1 MKIIFDHSL
10 GHVINDRAFCEAY
23 CLVENETPDE
33 LLELGWLPTSLF
45 DIPYWYQSQSCRIN
59 NSKISLSYKRRKI
72 ISQLEYKIFKY
83 EEIKKEVDSFFYDYF
98 DNKKLDMKDFYKFNS
113 EHFKLDVMKVTKDD
127 KVVGYTR
134 FQNLVRNNLGMETA
148 YDLNFP
154 RLSLGV
160 TSILLL
166 SDYTRLQNK
175 NNLYIYESYND
186 YFPYKM
192 EIPGIE
198 FWEGEKWVSNNIYK

>member
-1 MKIIFDHSL
+1 MKIIFDHSQ
-10 GHVINDRAFCEAY
+10 GHVINDRVFCEAF
-23 CLVENETPDE
+23 VIPENETYDD
-33 LLELGWLPTSLF
+33 LIELGWLPNVQPH
-45 DIPYWYQSQSCRIN
+45 IYWYQSQSFRIN
-59 NSKISLSYKRRKI
+59 NSKISLSYKRKKI

-83 EEIKKEVDSFFYDYF
+83 EEIKEEVDSFFYDYF
-98 DNKKLDMKDFYKFNS
+98 DNKKLDLKKFYDLNS
-113 EHFKLDVMKVTKDD
+113 QFLNIHVMKVTKDN

-154 RLSLGV
+154 RLSLGI

>member
-1 MKIIFDHSL
+1 MKIIFDHSQ
-10 GHVINDRAFCEAY
+10 GHVINDRVFCEAF
-23 CLVENETPDE
+23 VIPENETYDD
-33 LLELGWLPTSLF
+33 LIELGWLPNVQPP
-45 DIPYWYQSQSCRIN
+45 IYWYQSQSCRIN

-72 ISQLEYKIFKY
+72 ISQLEYKIFQY
-83 EEIKKEVDSFFYDYF
+83 EGIKEEVDSFFYDYF
-98 DNKKLDMKDFYKFNS
+98 DNKKLDLKKFYDLNS
-113 EHFKLDVMKVTKDD
+113 QFLNIHVMKVTKDD

-154 RLSLGV
+154 RLSLGI

>member
-1 MKIIFDHSL
+1 MKIIFDHSQ
-10 GHVINDRAFCEAY
+10 GHVINDRVFCEAF
-23 CLVENETPDE
+23 VIPENETYDD
-33 LLELGWLPTSLF
+33 LIELGWLPNVQPP
-45 DIPYWYQSQSCRIN
+45 IYWYQSQSCRIN

-72 ISQLEYKIFKY
+72 ISQLEYKIFEY
-83 EEIKKEVDSFFYDYF
+83 EGIKEEVDSFFYDYF
-98 DNKKLDMKDFYKFNS
+98 DNKKLDLKKFYDLNS
-113 EHFKLDVMKVTKDD
+113 QFLNIHVMKVTKDD

-154 RLSLGV
+154 RLSLGI

-175 NNLYIYESYND
+175 NNLYIYETYND

>member
-1 MKIIFDHSL
+1 MKIIFDHSQ
-10 GHVINDRAFCEAY
+10 GHVINDRVFCEAF
-23 CLVENETPDE
+23 VIPENETYDD
-33 LLELGWLPTSLF
+33 LIELGWLPNVQPP
-45 DIPYWYQSQSCRIN
+45 IYWYQSQSCRIN

-83 EEIKKEVDSFFYDYF
+83 EEIKEEVDSFFYDYF

-127 KVVGYTR
+127 KVVGYNR
-134 FQNLVRNNLGMETA
+134 FQNLVRNNLGMEIA

-154 RLSLGV
+154 KLSLGI

>member
-1 MKIIFDHSL
+1 MKIIFDHSQ
-10 GHVINDRAFCEAY
+10 GHVINDRVFCEAF
-23 CLVENETPDE
+23 VIPENETYDD
-33 LLELGWLPTSLF
+33 LIELGWLPNVQPP
-45 DIPYWYQSQSCRIN
+45 IYWYQSQSCRIN

-83 EEIKKEVDSFFYDYF
+83 EEIKEEVDSFFYDYF
-98 DNKKLDMKDFYKFNS
+98 DNKKLDLKKFYDLNS
-113 EHFKLDVMKVTKDD
+113 QFLNIHVMKVTKDD

-154 RLSLGV
+154 RLSLGI

>member
-1 MKIIFDHSL
+1 MKIIFDHSQ
-10 GHVINDRAFCEAY
+10 GHVINDRVFCEAF
-23 CLVENETPDE
+23 VIPENETYDD
-33 LLELGWLPTSLF
+33 LIELGWLPNVQPP
-45 DIPYWYQSQSCRIN
+45 IYWYQSQSCRIN

-83 EEIKKEVDSFFYDYF
+83 EEIKEEVDSFFYDYF

-127 KVVGYTR
+127 KVVGYNR
-134 FQNLVRNNLGMETA
+134 FQNLVRNNLGMEIA

-154 RLSLGV
+154 KLSLGI

-192 EIPGIE
+192 KIPGIE

>member
-1 MKIIFDHSL
+1 MKIIFDHSQ
-10 GHVINDRAFCEAY
+10 GHVINDRVFCEAFIIP
-23 CLVENETPDE
+23 ENETYDD
-33 LLELGWLPTSLF
+33 LIELGWLPN
-45 DIPYWYQSQSCRIN
+45 IQPPIYWYQSQSCRIN

-72 ISQLEYKIFKY
+72 ISQLEYKIFEY
-83 EEIKKEVDSFFYDYF
+83 EGIKEEVDSFFYDYF
-98 DNKKLDMKDFYKFNS
+98 DNKKLDLKKFYDLNS
-113 EHFKLDVMKVTKDD
+113 QFLNIHVMKVTKDD

-154 RLSLGV
+154 RLSLGI

>member
-1 MKIIFDHSL
+1 MKIIFDHSQ
-10 GHVINDRAFCEAY
+10 GHVINDRVFCEAFIIP
-23 CLVENETPDE
+23 ENETYDD
-33 LLELGWLPTSLF
+33 LIELGWLPN
-45 DIPYWYQSQSCRIN
+45 IQPPIYWYQSQSCRIN

-72 ISQLEYKIFKY
+72 ISQLEYKILQY
-83 EEIKKEVDSFFYDYF
+83 EGIKEEVDSFFYDYF
-98 DNKKLDMKDFYKFNS
+98 DNKKLDLKKFYDLNS
-113 EHFKLDVMKVTKDD
+113 QFSNIHVMKVTKDD

-134 FQNLVRNNLGMETA
+134 FQNLTRNNLGMETA

-154 RLSLGV
+154 RLSLGI

>member
-1 MKIIFDHSL
+1 MKIIFDHSQ
-10 GHVINDRAFCEAY
+10 GHVINDRVFCEAF
-23 CLVENETPDE
+23 VIPENETYDD
-33 LLELGWLPTSLF
+33 LIELGWLPNVQPP
-45 DIPYWYQSQSCRIN
+45 IYWYQSQSCRIN

-72 ISQLEYKIFKY
+72 ISQLEYKILQY
-83 EEIKKEVDSFFYDYF
+83 EGIKEEVDSFFYDYF
-98 DNKKLDMKDFYKFNS
+98 DNKKLDLKKFYDLNS
-113 EHFKLDVMKVTKDD
+113 QFSNIQVMKVTKDD

-134 FQNLVRNNLGMETA
+134 FQNLTRNNLGMETA

-154 RLSLGV
+154 RLSLGI

>member
-1 MKIIFDHSL
+1 MKIIFDHSQ
-10 GHVINDRAFCEAY
+10 GHVINDRVFCEAF
-23 CLVENETPDE
+23 VIPENETYDD
-33 LLELGWLPTSLF
+33 LIELGWLPNVQPP
-45 DIPYWYQSQSCRIN
+45 IYWYQSQSCRIN

-72 ISQLEYKIFKY
+72 ISQLEYKIFEY
-83 EEIKKEVDSFFYDYF
+83 EEIKEEVDSFFYDYF
-98 DNKKLDMKDFYKFNS
+98 DNKKLDLKKFYDLNS
-113 EHFKLDVMKVTKDD
+113 QFLNIHVMKVTKDD

-154 RLSLGV
+154 RLSLGI

-166 SDYTRLQNK
+166 SDYTSLQNK

>member
-1 MKIIFDHSL
+1 MKIIFDHSQ
-10 GHVINDRAFCEAY
+10 GHVINDRVFCEAF
-23 CLVENETPDE
+23 VIPENETYDD
-33 LLELGWLPTSLF
+33 LIELGWLPNVQPP
-45 DIPYWYQSQSCRIN
+45 IYWYQSQSCRIN

-72 ISQLEYKIFKY
+72 ISQLEYKIFEY
-83 EEIKKEVDSFFYDYF
+83 EEIKEEVDSFFYDYF
-98 DNKKLDMKDFYKFNS
+98 DNKKLDLKKFYDLNS
-113 EHFKLDVMKVTKDD
+113 QFSNIHVMKVTKDN

-148 YDLNFP
+148 YNLNFP
-154 RLSLGV
+154 RLSLGI

>member
-72 ISQLEYKIFKY
+72 ISQLKYKIFKY
-83 EEIKKEVDSFFYDYF
+83 EEIKEEVDSFFYDYF
-98 DNKKLDMKDFYKFNS
+98 DNKKLNMKDFYKFNS

>member
-1 MKIIFDHSL
+1 MKIIFDHSQ
-10 GHVINDRAFCEAY
+10 GHVINDRVFCEAFIIP
-23 CLVENETPDE
+23 ENETYDD
-33 LLELGWLPTSLF
+33 LIELGWLPN
-45 DIPYWYQSQSCRIN
+45 IQPPIYWYQSQSCRIN

-72 ISQLEYKIFKY
+72 ISQLEYKIFEY
-83 EEIKKEVDSFFYDYF
+83 EGIKEEVDSFFYDYF
-98 DNKKLDMKDFYKFNS
+98 DNKKLDLNKFYDLNS
-113 EHFKLDVMKVTKDD
+113 QFSNIHVMKVTKDD

-154 RLSLGV
+154 RLSLGI

-166 SDYTRLQNK
+166 SDYTSLQNK

>member
-1 MKIIFDHSL
+1 MKTIFDHSQ
-10 GHVINDRAFCEAY
+10 GHVINDRVFCEAF
-23 CLVENETPDE
+23 VIPENETYDD
-33 LLELGWLPTSLF
+33 LIELGWLPNVQPP
-45 DIPYWYQSQSCRIN
+45 IYWYQSQSCRIN

-72 ISQLEYKIFKY
+72 ISQLEYKIFEY
-83 EEIKKEVDSFFYDYF
+83 EGIKEEVDSFFYDYF
-98 DNKKLDMKDFYKFNS
+98 DNKKLDLKKFYDLNS
-113 EHFKLDVMKVTKDD
+113 QFLNIHVMKVTKDN

-154 RLSLGV
+154 RLSLGI

>member
-1 MKIIFDHSL
+1 MKIIFDHSQ
-10 GHVINDRAFCEAY
+10 GHVINDRVFCEAF
-23 CLVENETPDE
+23 VIPENETYDD
-33 LLELGWLPTSLF
+33 LIELGWLPNVQPP
-45 DIPYWYQSQSCRIN
+45 IYWYQSQSCRIN

-72 ISQLEYKIFKY
+72 ISQLEYKILQY
-83 EEIKKEVDSFFYDYF
+83 EGIKEEVDSFFYDYF
-98 DNKKLDMKDFYKFNS
+98 DNKKLDLKKFYDLNS
-113 EHFKLDVMKVTKDD
+113 QFLNIHVMKVTKDD

-154 RLSLGV
+154 RLSLGI

-175 NNLYIYESYND
+175 NNLYIYESYNN

>member
-1 MKIIFDHSL
+1 MKIIFDHSQ
-10 GHVINDRAFCEAY
+10 GHVINDRVFCEAF
-23 CLVENETPDE
+23 VIPENETYDD
-33 LLELGWLPTSLF
+33 LIELGWLPNVQPP
-45 DIPYWYQSQSCRIN
+45 IYWYQSQSCRIN

-72 ISQLEYKIFKY
+72 ISQLEYKIFEY
-83 EEIKKEVDSFFYDYF
+83 EGIKEEVDSFFYDYF
-98 DNKKLDMKDFYKFNS
+98 NNKKLDLKKFYDLNS
-113 EHFKLDVMKVTKDD
+113 QFLNIHVMKVTKDN

-154 RLSLGV
+154 RLSLGI

>member
-1 MKIIFDHSL
+1 MKIIFDHSQ
-10 GHVINDRAFCEAY
+10 GHVINDRVFCEAF
-23 CLVENETPDE
+23 VIPENETYDD
-33 LLELGWLPTSLF
+33 LIELGWLPN
-45 DIPYWYQSQSCRIN
+45 IQPPIYWYQSQSCRIN

-72 ISQLEYKIFKY
+72 ISQLEYKILQY
-83 EEIKKEVDSFFYDYF
+83 EGIKEEVDSFFYDYF
-98 DNKKLDMKDFYKFNS
+98 DNKKLDLNKFYDLNS
-113 EHFKLDVMKVTKDD
+113 QFSNIHVMKVTKDD

-154 RLSLGV
+154 RLSLGI

-166 SDYTRLQNK
+166 SDYTSLQNK

-186 YFPYKM
+186 YFPGKVKNGFL
-192 EIPGIE
+192 II
-198 FWEGEKWVSNNIYK
+198 FINNYERR

>member
-1 MKIIFDHSL
+1 MKIIFDHSQ
-10 GHVINDRAFCEAY
+10 GHVINDRVFCEAF
-23 CLVENETPDE
+23 VIPENETYDD
-33 LLELGWLPTSLF
+33 LIELGWLPNVQPP
-45 DIPYWYQSQSCRIN
+45 IYWYQSQSCRIN

-72 ISQLEYKIFKY
+72 ISQLEYKIFEY
-83 EEIKKEVDSFFYDYF
+83 EEIKEEVDSFFYNYF
-98 DNKKLDMKDFYKFNS
+98 DNKKLDLKKFYDLNS
-113 EHFKLDVMKVTKDD
+113 QFLNIHVMKVTKDD

-154 RLSLGV
+154 RLSLGI

>member
-1 MKIIFDHSL
+1 MKIIFDHSQ
-10 GHVINDRAFCEAY
+10 GHVINDRVFCEAF
-23 CLVENETPDE
+23 VIPENETYDD
-33 LLELGWLPTSLF
+33 LIELGWLPNVQPP
-45 DIPYWYQSQSCRIN
+45 IYWYQSQSCRIN

-72 ISQLEYKIFKY
+72 ISQLEYKILKY
-83 EEIKKEVDSFFYDYF
+83 EGIEEEVDSFFYDYF
-98 DNKKLDMKDFYKFNS
+98 DNKKLDLKKFYDLNS
-113 EHFKLDVMKVTKDD
+113 QFSNIHVMKVTKDD

-134 FQNLVRNNLGMETA
+134 FQNLTRNNLGMETA

-154 RLSLGV
+154 RLSLGI

>member
-1 MKIIFDHSL
+1 MKIIFDHSQ
-10 GHVINDRAFCEAY
+10 GHVINDRVFCEAF
-23 CLVENETPDE
+23 VIPENETYDD
-33 LLELGWLPTSLF
+33 LIELGWLPNVQPP
-45 DIPYWYQSQSCRIN
+45 IYWYQSQSCRIN

-72 ISQLEYKIFKY
+72 ISQLEYKILKY
-83 EEIKKEVDSFFYDYF
+83 EGIKDEVDSFFYDYF
-98 DNKKLDMKDFYKFNS
+98 DNKKLDLKKFYDLNS
-113 EHFKLDVMKVTKDD
+113 QFSNIQVMKVTKDD

-134 FQNLVRNNLGMETA
+134 FQNLTRNNLGMETA

-154 RLSLGV
+154 RLSLGI

>member
-1 MKIIFDHSL
+1 MKIIFDHSQ
-10 GHVINDRAFCEAY
+10 GHVINDRVFCEAFIIP
-23 CLVENETPDE
+23 ENETYDD
-33 LLELGWLPTSLF
+33 LIELGWLPNVQPP
-45 DIPYWYQSQSCRIN
+45 IYWYQSQSCRIN

-72 ISQLEYKIFKY
+72 ISQLEYKILQY
-83 EEIKKEVDSFFYDYF
+83 EGIKEEVDSFFYDYF
-98 DNKKLDMKDFYKFNS
+98 DNKKLDLKKFYDLNS
-113 EHFKLDVMKVTKDD
+113 QFLNIHVMKVTKDD

-154 RLSLGV
+154 RLSLGI
-160 TSILLL
+160 TFILLL

>member
-1 MKIIFDHSL
+1 MKIIFDHSQ
-10 GHVINDRAFCEAY
+10 GHVINDRVFCEAF
-23 CLVENETPDE
+23 VIPENETYDD
-33 LLELGWLPTSLF
+33 LIELGWLPNVQPP
-45 DIPYWYQSQSCRIN
+45 IYWYQSQSCRIN

-72 ISQLEYKIFKY
+72 ISQLKYKIFKY
-83 EEIKKEVDSFFYDYF
+83 EEIKEEVDSFFYDYF
-98 DNKKLDMKDFYKFNS
+98 DNKKLDLKKFYDLNS
-113 EHFKLDVMKVTKDD
+113 QFLNIHVMKVTKDD

-154 RLSLGV
+154 RLSLGI

>member
-1 MKIIFDHSL
+1 MKIIFDHSQ
-10 GHVINDRAFCEAY
+10 GHVINDRVFCEAF
-23 CLVENETPDE
+23 VIPENETYDD
-33 LLELGWLPTSLF
+33 LIELGWLPNVQPP
-45 DIPYWYQSQSCRIN
+45 IYWYQSQSCRIN

-72 ISQLEYKIFKY
+72 ISQLEYKIFEY
-83 EEIKKEVDSFFYDYF
+83 EGIKEEVDSFFYDYF
-98 DNKKLDMKDFYKFNS
+98 NNKKLDLKKFYDLNSKFSNI
-113 EHFKLDVMKVTKDD
+113 HVMKVTKDD

-154 RLSLGV
+154 RLSLGI

>member
-1 MKIIFDHSL
+1 MKIIFDHSQ
-10 GHVINDRAFCEAY
+10 GHVINDRVFCEAFIIP
-23 CLVENETPDE
+23 ENETYDD
-33 LLELGWLPTSLF
+33 LIELGWLPN
-45 DIPYWYQSQSCRIN
+45 IQPPIYWYQSQSCRIN

-72 ISQLEYKIFKY
+72 ISQLEYKIFEY
-83 EEIKKEVDSFFYDYF
+83 EGIKEEVDSFFYDYF
-98 DNKKLDMKDFYKFNS
+98 DNKKLDLKKFYDLNS
-113 EHFKLDVMKVTKDD
+113 QFLNIHVMKVTKDD

-154 RLSLGV
+154 RLSLGI

-175 NNLYIYESYND
+175 NNLYIYETYND

>member
-1 MKIIFDHSL
+1 MKIIFDHSQ
-10 GHVINDRAFCEAY
+10 GHVINDRVFCEAF
-23 CLVENETPDE
+23 VIPENETYDD
-33 LLELGWLPTSLF
+33 LIELGWLPNVQPP
-45 DIPYWYQSQSCRIN
+45 IYWYQSQSCRIN

-72 ISQLEYKIFKY
+72 ISQLKYKIFKY
-83 EEIKKEVDSFFYDYF
+83 EEIKEEVDSFFYDYF

-154 RLSLGV
+154 RLSLGI

>member
-1 MKIIFDHSL
+1 MKIIFDHSQ
-10 GHVINDRAFCEAY
+10 GHIINDRVFCEAF
-23 CLVENETPDE
+23 VIPENETYDD
-33 LLELGWLPTSLF
+33 LIELGWLPNVQPP
-45 DIPYWYQSQSCRIN
+45 IYWYQSQSCRIN

-72 ISQLEYKIFKY
+72 ISQLEYKIFEY
-83 EEIKKEVDSFFYDYF
+83 EGIKEEVDSFFYDYF
-98 DNKKLDMKDFYKFNS
+98 DNKKLDLKKFYDLNS
-113 EHFKLDVMKVTKDD
+113 QFLNIHVMKVTKDN

-154 RLSLGV
+154 RLSLGI

-166 SDYTRLQNK
+166 SDYTSLQNK

>member
-1 MKIIFDHSL
+1 MKIIFDHSQ
-10 GHVINDRAFCEAY
+10 GHVINDRVFCEAF
-23 CLVENETPDE
+23 VIPENETYDD
-33 LLELGWLPTSLF
+33 LIELGWLPNVQPP
-45 DIPYWYQSQSCRIN
+45 IYWYQSQSCRIN
-59 NSKISLSYKRRKI
+59 YSKIFLSYKRRKI
-72 ISQLEYKIFKY
+72 ISQLEYKILKY
-83 EEIKKEVDSFFYDYF
+83 EGIEEEVDSFFYDYF
-98 DNKKLDMKDFYKFNS
+98 DNKKLDLKKFYDLNS
-113 EHFKLDVMKVTKDD
+113 QFSNIHVMKVTKDD

-134 FQNLVRNNLGMETA
+134 FQNLTRNNLGMETA

-154 RLSLGV
+154 RLSLGI

-175 NNLYIYESYND
+175 NNLYIYESYNN

>member
-1 MKIIFDHSL
+1 MKIIFDHL
-10 GHVINDRAFCEAY
+10 HGHVENDRVFCEAF
-23 CLVENETPDE
+23 VIPEGESDEE
-33 LLELGWLPTSLF
+33 LLELGFLPN
-45 DIPYWYQSQSCRIN
+45 IQPPIYWYQSQSCRIN

-72 ISQLEYKIFKY
+72 ISQLEYKILQY
-83 EEIKKEVDSFFYDYF
+83 EGIKEEVDSFFYDYF
-98 DNKKLDMKDFYKFNS
+98 DNKKLDLKKFYDLNS
-113 EHFKLDVMKVTKDD
+113 QFLNIHVMKVTKDD

-154 RLSLGV
+154 RLSLGI